1 LNWFTIDFSGLY
13 SQVGVEKTRKQQRSA
28 IVASAICTTAFRCLI
43 VLMIATLII
52 APTIYSS
59 ISLATIL
66 SPPLSIIIIGI
77 TFMIIN
83 FMLGIQLVIQEAVI
97 LRGKVFYE

>member
-1 LNWFTIDFSGLY
+1 
-13 SQVGVEKTRKQQRSA
+13 
-28 IVASAICTTAFRCLI
+28 
-43 VLMIATLII
+43 MIATLII